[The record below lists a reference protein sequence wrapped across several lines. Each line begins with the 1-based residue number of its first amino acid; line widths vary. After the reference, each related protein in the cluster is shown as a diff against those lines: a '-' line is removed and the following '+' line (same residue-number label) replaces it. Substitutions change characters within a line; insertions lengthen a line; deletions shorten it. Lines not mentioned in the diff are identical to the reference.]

1 MTPVIFRQSPDGEVI
16 ALFPATPAD
25 TSGSLC
31 SSYQH
36 VGQHGAANDLLV
48 VTTTKLAKPEEYAD
62 LLAELVSIGY
72 DDLKI
77 YKRVQQWM
85 YDARKAAARR

>member
-1 MTPVIFRQSPDGEVI
+1 MSTPVIFRIYRDGEVT

-25 TSGSLC
+25 NSGSLC

-36 VGQHGAANDLLV
+36 VGQHAAANDLLV
-48 VTTTKLAKPEEYAD
+48 VMTTKLAKPEEYAD
-62 LLAELVSIGY
+62 LLAELVQIGY

-85 YDARKAAARR
+85 YDTRRDAAK